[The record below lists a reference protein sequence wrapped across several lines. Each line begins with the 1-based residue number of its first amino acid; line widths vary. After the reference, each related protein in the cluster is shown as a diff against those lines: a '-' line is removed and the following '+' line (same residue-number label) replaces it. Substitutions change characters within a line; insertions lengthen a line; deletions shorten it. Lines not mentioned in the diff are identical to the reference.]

1 MSEPSTAAASDDLE
15 NEYLLVD
22 AKSAQGSVGVLIEL
36 MDGCAPGQQI
46 TAVFMRS
53 LLVDVKMHIDSVVD
67 GLQHLAN

>member
-1 MSEPSTAAASDDLE
+1 MSDASTAAASDDLE
-15 NEYLLVD
+15 SQYLLID
-22 AKSAQGSVGVLIEL
+22 AESAQGSVGVLIEL

-67 GLQHLAN
+67 GLQHLGV

>member
-1 MSEPSTAAASDDLE
+1 MSDASTAAASADLE

-22 AKSAQGSVGVLIEL
+22 AESAQGSVGVLIEL

-67 GLQHLAN
+67 GLQHLRV